1 MDEISKLA
9 GTVIEFA
16 VAYGFRIL
24 GAIIVLLIGLKLAA
38 LAGAWVRRVAMRR
51 SLDTTL
57 AKFFANVAKVLLI
70 GLVIVITLAH
80 FGVTIAPIIALA
92 GASAFGVTL
101 ALQGPLS
108 NYGAGLAIIL
118 TRPFVVGNTIR
129 VRGVEG
135 VVDDI
140 GLGATVL
147 LGEDGER
154 ITIPNKEIVGAIL
167 VNSQGHRI
175 VETRLFLDAE
185 QDVERAIE
193 ETRSAIAAAGL
204 DAAAPAPQ
212 VGVEDFEF
220 GGVVVGARYWV
231 PSLHYFQRR
240 YAINGAIL
248 RALDRAGIHLRT
260 PPGTA
265 ISAIMR
271 RSAGVAG
278 TAGEAGIIGT

>member
-1 MDEISKLA
+1 
-9 GTVIEFA
+9 
-16 VAYGFRIL
+16 
-24 GAIIVLLIGLKLAA
+24 
-38 LAGAWVRRVAMRR
+38 VRRQ
-51 SLDTTL
+51 LDVTL
-57 AKFFANVAKVLLI
+57 ARFFANVAKVLLI

-101 ALQGPLS
+101 AIQGPLS

-167 VNSQGHRI
+167 VNSQGFRI

-185 QDVERAIE
+185 QDVARAIE
-193 ETRSAIAAAGL
+193 ETRSAIAAAGI
-204 DAAAPAPQ
+204 DPVAPAPQ
-212 VGVEDFEF
+212 VGVEDFEV
-220 GGVVVGARYWV
+220 GGVVLGARYWV

-260 PPGTA
+260 PPGA
-265 ISAIMR
+265 AVPVLAR
-271 RSAGVAG
+271 RAATTLPV
-278 TAGEAGIIGT
+278 GESGITGS